1 MTRYYSDRK
10 IVKNNHNTTSK
21 VKCELF
27 FEQLYC
33 PYIGTGYMYKNL
45 VWWIKY
51 SQTLFK
57 EIEF

>member
-45 VWWIKY
+45 V
-51 SQTLFK
+51 
-57 EIEF
+57 